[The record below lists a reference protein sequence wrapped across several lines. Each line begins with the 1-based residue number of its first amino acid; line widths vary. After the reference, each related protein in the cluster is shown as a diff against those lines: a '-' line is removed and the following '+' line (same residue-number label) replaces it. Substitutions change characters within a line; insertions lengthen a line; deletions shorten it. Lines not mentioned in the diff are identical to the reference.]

1 MVTPKK
7 NSSNTLT
14 EISSLALSED
24 MVSNQSL

>member
-1 MVTPKK
+1 VTPKK

-14 EISSLALSED
+14 EISNLALSED